1 MLLNEANSTGEKKI
15 SSLSQNHRQE
25 ELTTAQNFVETLL
38 KESLQKLEEEET
50 EKQSFMRWEL
60 GACWVQHL
68 QDQKN
73 SDKDKK
79 QGGEKDKKK
88 TVDKS
93 LKATKIEGLGKPLK
107 ALKNSKIVDT
117 ADTGSSLGAKS
128 SAESQKD
135 KPSDTELPQGES
147 NASENENLLKDL
159 LPESAFTRLK
169 ESETGLHQKV
179 MHCISLQFISQ
190 IWYLQVTPSEM
201 LMKD

>member
-1 MLLNEANSTGEKKI
+1 MLLNEATSTGEKKI
-15 SSLSQNHRQE
+15 SNLSQNHRQE
-25 ELTTAQNFVETLL
+25 ELIVAQTFVEKLL
-38 KESLQKLEEEET
+38 KESLQKLEEEENV
-50 EKQSFMRWEL
+50 KHSFMRWEL

-88 TVDKS
+88 TLDKS
-93 LKATKIEGLGKPLK
+93 KEPKIEGLGKPLK
-107 ALKNSKIVDT
+107 ALKNAKNVDS
-117 ADTGSSLGAKS
+117 ADLGSSAGPKS

-135 KPSDTELPQGES
+135 KPSDVKLPQGES
-147 NASENENLLKDL
+147 SASENENLLKDL

-179 MHCISLQFISQ
+179 MHLFFNNQ
-190 IWYLQVTPSEM
+190 YN
-201 LMKD
+201 